1 MFRYAE
7 LRDTLVSVIRTAVA
21 GKDVAVACSG
31 GLDSGL
37 VAALA
42 QRYARSVHLY
52 TCGTPDACD
61 VRTAQDLAARLQL
74 PHTRAA
80 LTPENTAARLKELIA
95 ATGNGDPF
103 TLSYELQLFCVCR
116 EAAEEIVLTG
126 QGADEYFMGCA
137 KYVGCSD
144 EEYGIL
150 TKASV
155 DRLLQVSV
163 PCEKQIA
170 VHFGKTLV
178 YPYLDPAVTAAVGRL
193 DPADLRPVDLDSRKR
208 VLRETATDLGFP
220 FLAERRKKS
229 SQYGSGTTDL
239 VRGLAKAA
247 GMQYN
252 EYVASLCAQVGVGI
266 PDREWGALVIARI
279 DPVVKEQ
286 AEKIL
291 RERGT
296 TPAAAVEGYYRS
308 VIASRR
314 DHGQ

>member
-1 MFRYAE
+1 
-7 LRDTLVSVIRTAVA
+7 
-21 GKDVAVACSG
+21 
-31 GLDSGL
+31 
-37 VAALA
+37 
-42 QRYARSVHLY
+42 
-52 TCGTPDACD
+52 
-61 VRTAQDLAARLQL
+61 
-74 PHTRAA
+74 
-80 LTPENTAARLKELIA
+80 
-95 ATGNGDPF
+95 
-103 TLSYELQLFCVCR
+103 
-116 EAAEEIVLTG
+116 
-126 QGADEYFMGCA
+126 
-137 KYVGCSD
+137 
-144 EEYGIL
+144 
-150 TKASV
+150 V